1 MPHIDVIRA
10 HVFAAERI
18 HADDITV
25 PVLGKTRAGKR
36 ERKDCARLG
45 SVDSSFGKRRF
56 RQILA

>member
-36 ERKDCARLG
+36 ERKDCVKLSSLDSKLG
-45 SVDSSFGKRRF
+45 EAISAH
-56 RQILA
+56 LA